1 MNRRLILCLLIALLA
16 YSPPLALAQASRRL
30 PEAKS
35 RQEYQDYIAATAIAE
50 GAALEKTAD
59 DFAAKYS
66 TSELRSYLY
75 SRSLHQYQNEDNPV
89 KMLEVADKVLALDP
103 DNSVALA
110 TSALVLADSLT
121 ASDPARDQKIWLI
134 RHNCDHALETVDSSL
149 VLAPGVTAQDVAA
162 YKALL
167 GARVHSA
174 LGIMELKTGND
185 REAEDDLKMAAGMN
199 RVRGDA
205 SVYYHLAL
213 AQDHQKKY
221 AEAVDSAEQALQ
233 LASSSPG
240 LQKLAEVELE
250 RLQKLAGRRGR
261 Q

>member
-1 MNRRLILCLLIALLA
+1 LNRRLIFCLLIALLA
-16 YSPPLALAQASRRL
+16 YSHSSALAQTARRV
-30 PEAKS
+30 PEARS
-35 RQEYQDYIAATAIAE
+35 RQEYQDYKSATAIAE
-50 GAALEKTAD
+50 GASLEKAAD
-59 DFAAKYS
+59 DFAAKYPA
-66 TSELRSYLY
+66 SELRVYLY
-75 SRSLHQYQNEDNPV
+75 SKSLHQYQNEDNPA
-89 KMLEVADKVLALDP
+89 KMLDMANKVLALDP

-110 TSALVLADSLT
+110 TSALVLADSLI
-121 ASDPARDQKIWLI
+121 ASDPARDQKVWLI
-134 RHNCDHALETVDSSL
+134 RHNCDHALETMDSSL

-185 REAEDDLKMAAGMN
+185 REAENDLKMAAGMN

-240 LQKLAEVELE
+240 LQQLAEVELA
-250 RLQKLAGRRGR
+250 RLQKLAGRRDR

>member
-1 MNRRLILCLLIALLA
+1 MNRPLILCVLIALLA
-16 YSPPLALAQASRRL
+16 YSLPCAPAQTTRRV
-30 PEAKS
+30 PEARS
-35 RQEYQDYIAATAIAE
+35 RQEYQDYMAATAITD
-50 GAALEKTAD
+50 GALLEKAAD
-59 DFAAKYS
+59 DFAARFPA
-66 TSELRSYLY
+66 SELRVYLY
-75 SRSLHQYQNEDNPV
+75 SRSLHQYQNEDNPE
-89 KMLEVADKVLALDP
+89 KMLEAANKVLTLDP

-110 TSALVLADSLT
+110 TSALVMADSLT
-121 ASDPARDQKIWLI
+121 SSDPARDQKIWLI
-134 RHNCDHALETVDSSL
+134 RHNCDHALETMDSSL

-185 REAEDDLKMAAGMN
+185 RDAENDLKLAAGLN
-199 RVRGDA
+199 RVQGDA

-233 LASSSPG
+233 LASASPA
-240 LQKLAEVELE
+240 LQQLAEVELE
-250 RLQKLAGRRGR
+250 RLQKLAVRRNP

>member
-1 MNRRLILCLLIALLA
+1 V
-16 YSPPLALAQASRRL
+16 
-30 PEAKS
+30 PEAGS
-35 RQEYQDYIAATAIAE
+35 RQEYQDYMSATTIAE
-50 GAALEKTAD
+50 GASLEKAAD
-59 DFAAKYS
+59 DFAARYPA
-66 TSELRSYLY
+66 SELRVYLY
-75 SRSLHQYQNEDNPV
+75 SRTLHRYQNEDNAA
-89 KMLEVADKVLALDP
+89 KILEMANKVLALDP

-121 ASDPARDQKIWLI
+121 ASGPARDQTIWLI
-134 RHNCDHALETVDSSL
+134 RHNCEHALETMDSSL

-185 REAEDDLKMAAGMN
+185 REAENDLKMAAGMN

-233 LASSSPG
+233 LASSSPA

-250 RLQKLAGRRGR
+250 RLQKLSGRRGR